1 MDIKDNN
8 FLPYII
14 LYLFVLSILYL
25 GKSISINLRLG
36 NIYLYIYVNATCS
49 VLKHILVVIYKHTFV
64 LLYIVIKLYSK
75 F

>member
-14 LYLFVLSILYL
+14 PYLFILSILYL
-25 GKSISINLRLG
+25 GESISINLRLG

-49 VLKHILVVIYKHTFV
+49 VLKLIFW
-64 LLYIVIKLYSK
+64 
-75 F
+75 